1 MVFHEKDVNAQ
12 ILRIFV
18 DFSTKTNQ
26 YFINNLSQVI
36 PDVIDN
42 SECFGEAKKKL
53 SAFEGIQVLKRNYKL
68 KNIDAAYLLLLSTR
82 GYKFRVVMEKV
93 YLCEEKAVSP
103 NFETFT
109 PIKPKISNSFE
120 TKTAVLSTIFES
132 QEKNDGELVR
142 EFIQS
147 IPEILEKSFGVVYT
161 GRILSINEWLNL
173 KEQEGEWI
181 SDDALRYKDYS
192 IDPHMIANLLILQ
205 SRGWYLQEIPDKIK
219 GNDYILI
226 KKD

>member
-12 ILRIFV
+12 ILRIFI

-26 YFINNLSQVI
+26 YFINNLSQII
-36 PDVIDN
+36 PDIIDN
-42 SECFGEAKKKL
+42 NECLGEAKKKL
-53 SAFEGIQVLKRNYKL
+53 SAFEGIQILKRNYKL

-93 YLCEEKAVSP
+93 YLCEEKALFP
-103 NFETFT
+103 DFETFI

-120 TKTAVLSTIFES
+120 TKTAVLSSVFEN
-132 QEKNDGELVR
+132 QEKSDEVLVGES
-142 EFIQS
+142 IQL

-181 SDDALRYKDYS
+181 SDEILSYKNYS
-192 IDPHMIANLLILQ
+192 IKPNMISNLLILQ
-205 SRGWYLQEIPDKIK
+205 SRGWYLQEITDKIK

>member
-42 SECFGEAKKKL
+42 SECFGDAKKKL
-53 SAFEGIQVLKRNYKL
+53 NAFEGIQVLKRNYKL
-68 KNIDAAYLLLLSTR
+68 KNIDAAYLLLLSSR
-82 GYKFRVVMEKV
+82 GYKFRVVMEKI
-93 YLCEEKAVSP
+93 YFCEERAVFPS
-103 NFETFT
+103 FECFT
-109 PIKPKISNSFE
+109 PTKPKISNSFE

-132 QEKNDGELVR
+132 QEKNDEELVG
-142 EFIQS
+142 ESIQL
-147 IPEILEKSFGVVYT
+147 IPEMLEKSFGVVYT
-161 GRILSINEWLNL
+161 GRSLSINEWLNL
-173 KEQEGEWI
+173 KEQEGKWI
-181 SDDALRYKDYS
+181 SNEVLSYKNSS
-192 IDPHMIANLLILQ
+192 IKPHMIANLLILQ
-205 SRGWYLQEIPDKIK
+205 ARGWYLQEIPDKIK